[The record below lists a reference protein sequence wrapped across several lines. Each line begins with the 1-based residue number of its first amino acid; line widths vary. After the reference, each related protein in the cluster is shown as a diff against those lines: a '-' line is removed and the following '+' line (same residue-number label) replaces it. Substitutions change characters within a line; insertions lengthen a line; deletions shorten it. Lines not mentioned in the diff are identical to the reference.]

1 MTAIEKYF
9 EAYDRE
15 AGRIRGSLYGTYQGR
30 LRKFLTAANSY
41 GPAGT
46 LIANLESQGDYH
58 AWLAEFRDT
67 DENDPVSFPGDA
79 FMELS
84 VKVHLIR
91 EFADDPDLILAYAQH
106 LNSINNFDL
115 MVDDVI
121 RHEIMPTIEDLRRY
135 LVDALKAMMDDDA
148 AHEADAE
155 FVPDQSSPGWQEL
168 VAAVERVEEA
178 VRGQNDLPP
187 EVRDRRQAEVESG
200 LVLLRAPRF
209 SMRNIQTLL
218 VSCLQFLA
226 TNLATT
232 AVGIA
237 ATAALVLICEA
248 LGMPLPLAL

>member
-1 MTAIEKYF
+1 MTAIEEYF

-15 AGRIRGSLYGTYQGR
+15 AGRIWGALYGTYQDR

-46 LIANLESQGDYH
+46 LISNLESQGDYYS
-58 AWLAEFRDT
+58 WLAVFRET
-67 DENDPVSFPGDA
+67 DENDPVVFPSEA
-79 FMELS
+79 LKELS
-84 VKVHLIR
+84 VKVHLIG
-91 EFADDPDLILAYAQH
+91 EFADDPDLVLAYAQH

-135 LVDALKAMMDDDA
+135 LADALKAMMDDDVA
-148 AHEADAE
+148 LEADAE
-155 FVPDQSSPGWQEL
+155 VVPDQSSAGWKEL

-178 VRGQNDLPP
+178 VRGQNDLPV
-187 EVRDRRQAEVESG
+187 EVRDRRQAEVASG
-200 LVLLRAPRF
+200 LILLKSSRF

-226 TNLATT
+226 TNFATT

-237 ATAALVLICEA
+237 ATAALVLICKA
-248 LGMPLPLAL
+248 LGVPLPLAL